1 MAGLGIGHHGGP
13 TESDEKIAEKLM
25 EEYAMAAGT
34 IRYWAAA
41 KAAAGVAEEPYAADT
56 LAQALDVARD
66 KHPGELVQVL
76 RRCSFLVDGDPVGT
90 RGHETVRLAEG
101 GTVEVLPPFAGG

>member
-1 MAGLGIGHHGGP
+1 MAQ
-13 TESDEKIAEKLM
+13 
-25 EEYAMAAGT
+25 GT

-41 KAAAGVAEEPYAADT
+41 KAAAGVAEEPYDAEN
-56 LAQALDVARD
+56 LAVALEAVRTRHSA
-66 KHPGELVQVL
+66 ELVRVL
-76 RRCSFLVDGDPVGT
+76 QRSSFLVDGDPVGT